1 MSHPD
6 GEILFV
12 TDRRFWNRSMGS
24 EQRIASLVRFLCRR
38 GHRVAVAYVGRVD
51 RHQSHILESFVA
63 ECPGLEIVARTHPL
77 RSPLAFVGERSRLLW
92 EAARCRLHARTRTS
106 SPGARS
112 HEIAG
117 RAPSPVRRHF
127 VERVIATRVPRV
139 VVIEFLRLTGLIVPR
154 PPLEPSRGE
163 TREHR
168 QPVYLVD
175 TIDLLHERAESFQA
189 QGLALDHAIDAAEEA
204 RALATYD
211 AVIAIHAREAEK
223 LRHLVPSTL
232 ILEVPHGLSMPK
244 IPYAPGPAS
253 EERPLRLGF
262 LGGRDE
268 SNLHAL
274 DWLVD
279 RVWPRLT
286 EALGGSVELHVAG
299 PICSVW
305 KAPPSEGIRLWGQVD
320 SIDEF
325 WPEIDVALNP
335 VRFGSGLKI
344 KSVEALAYGR
354 PLLTTSTGAQ
364 GLEEASP
371 EGLRIDDTPEGWTET
386 LREWA
391 VDADLRAAIAGRGR
405 EFARTRFSEE
415 AAFEPLLHY
424 LEEILG

>member
-1 MSHPD
+1 MSYLED
-6 GEILFV
+6 EVLFV
-12 TDRRFWNRSMGS
+12 TDRRFWQRSMGS

-38 GHRVAVAYVGRVD
+38 GHRVSVAYVGRID
-51 RHQSHILESFVA
+51 RHQSRILESFVA
-63 ECPGLEIVARTHPL
+63 ECPGLELIARTHPL
-77 RSPLAFVGERSRLLW
+77 RNPLAFVAERSRLSW
-92 EAARCRLHARTRTS
+92 EAARSRLHPRTRTS
-106 SPGARS
+106 APGALSQR
-112 HEIAG
+112 IAG
-117 RAPSPVRRHF
+117 RAASPARRTF
-127 VERVIATRVPRV
+127 VERLIATRAPRV

-154 PPLEPSRGE
+154 PPLEASRGE
-163 TREHR
+163 GREHR

-211 AVIAIHAREAEK
+211 AVIAIQAREAEK

-232 ILEVPHGLSMPK
+232 VLEVPHGLSMPK
-244 IPYAPGPAS
+244 TPYTPVPAS

-268 SNLHAL
+268 SNVHAL

-286 EALGGSVELHVAG
+286 EALGRSVELHVAG

-335 VRFGSGLKI
+335 VRSGSGLKI

-354 PLLTTSTGAQ
+354 PLLTTRVGAQ

-371 EGLRIDDTPEGWTET
+371 EGLRIDDTPEGWIET
-386 LREWA
+386 LRAWA
-391 VDADLRAAIAGRGR
+391 VDADLRAAIARRGR
-405 EFARTRFSEE
+405 EFARARFSEE
-415 AAFEPLLHY
+415 AAFEPLILY
-424 LEEILG
+424 LEKVLG